1 MILYSIV
8 IGSETKTLELVQ
20 NGSTVAIFSCWEGK
34 KRGKGGE
41 KKGERRKR
49 KRKKRGGRREENGRL
64 DIAPGTRPDG
74 SLNEL

>member
-1 MILYSIV
+1 MLW
-8 IGSETKTLELVQ
+8 GR
-20 NGSTVAIFSCWEGK
+20 K
-34 KRGKGGE
+34 KEGKGGR

>member
-1 MILYSIV
+1 MLKR
-8 IGSETKTLELVQ
+8 GNFFMLW
-20 NGSTVAIFSCWEGK
+20 GRK
-34 KRGKGGE
+34 KEGKGGRT
-41 KKGERRKR
+41 KGERRKR